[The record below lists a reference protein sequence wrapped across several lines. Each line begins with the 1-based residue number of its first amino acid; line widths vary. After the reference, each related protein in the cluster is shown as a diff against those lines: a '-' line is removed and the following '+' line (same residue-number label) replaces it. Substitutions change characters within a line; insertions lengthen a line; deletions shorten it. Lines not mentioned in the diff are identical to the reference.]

1 MMNRREALAGLAGTL
16 GYLVTGA
23 TLAGIAQSC
32 KTDQPVA
39 MSMKKPMFFTEEEM
53 LVLTRMVDVILPKT
67 DTPSA
72 SEVGAH
78 RFIDQFALEVMN
90 DKAKAQVK
98 VAIAE
103 VKAAALAL
111 KDKAG
116 GIDFTTQQLE
126 EGLTS
131 ELKKKKSPSGR
142 LRSLTILAYKSS
154 ELVGTE
160 VLAYLP
166 VPGEFIPCGDLE
178 ELTGGKLWS
187 L

>member
-23 TLAGIAQSC
+23 TLVGIAQSC
-32 KTDQPVA
+32 KTDYAETTTVI
-39 MSMKKPMFFTEEEM
+39 KPMFFTEEEM
-53 LVLTRMVDVILPKT
+53 LVLTRIDDVILPKT

-90 DKAKAQVK
+90 DTAKAQVK
-98 VAIAE
+98 LAIAE

-111 KDKAG
+111 NDKAESN
-116 GIDFTTQQLE
+116 DFTTQHLE
-126 EGLTS
+126 EGLMS
-131 ELKKKKSPSGR
+131 ELKKKKSPAGR

-166 VPGEFIPCGDLE
+166 VPGEYIPCGDLE

>member
-1 MMNRREALAGLAGTL
+1 MNRREVLAGLAGTL

-32 KTDQPVA
+32 STDMPGNMSIAKPV
-39 MSMKKPMFFTEEEM
+39 FFTVEEM
-53 LVLTRMVDVILPKT
+53 IVLTRIVDVILPKT

-72 SEVGAH
+72 SEVGVH

-90 DKAKAQVK
+90 EKAKAQIK
-98 VAIAE
+98 AGIAV

-111 KDKAG
+111 NNKSEDL
-116 GIDFTTQQLE
+116 DFTTQQLE
-126 EGLTS
+126 DGLIS
-131 ELKKKKSPSGR
+131 ELKKEKSPAGK
-142 LRSLTILAYKSS
+142 LRSLAILAYKSS
-154 ELVGTE
+154 ELIGTQ

-166 VPGEFIPCGDLE
+166 VPGEFIPCGDLD
-178 ELTGGKLWS
+178 ELTNGRVWS